1 MKKLQGLPFLRG
13 ALLRYVR
20 KVSVLLSFFLLMA
33 TLAAT
38 AQEEEAAARGVLSR
52 KVSYKATNAPLSR
65 VLKDLRKKLDIRFT
79 YNSELISRQPAV
91 TVTVEQ
97 GSLETLLK
105 QLLKNTSLHF
115 SVDMGGITIYEDKTV
130 NIAPADVKV
139 TGVVVRG
146 QVTDPKGEPLG
157 GVSIKGLES
166 KEMTVTR
173 ADGIFM
179 IVAKPNEQIS
189 MMLLGMKPLV
199 YRANPKE
206 TDIMRF
212 KMDTIA
218 RDIQE
223 VVVNGYQKIDPRLST
238 GSYYK
243 LKAADII
250 EPGQPSVDRMLQGKV
265 PGMMVINNSGSVNA
279 KPNMRIR
286 GTSTLMGNTQPLW
299 VIDGMI
305 RPDPVDVS
313 NALLNNLMSPGS
325 SANFELMGNAIGGLN
340 PYDIE
345 SITFLKDAAATAIY
359 GTRAA
364 NGVIVVTTKRG
375 KEGPMQVSYNANF
388 SFQARPSYNNMK
400 LMNSRERVM
409 FSKQMQEDHVL
420 YNEQYAGLDEEL
432 TYEGLLRALYARH
445 ITEAEFKERVAAI
458 ETRNTD
464 WFKVLFRNQ
473 LSMQHSLSLSGG
485 NAKTVYYASASYSG
499 NNGAAK
505 QDANKI
511 YSASFNLRSQVTRRL
526 SLDVSLQSSHRNA
539 TGYFQ
544 GVNPLT
550 YAIQTSRVFS
560 PDDYYPMQA
569 TSTTSPNVPLKFY
582 GTPIRMNILNEIAH
596 SENTSTQNSTSL
608 NLNLDYKIGKGLIFR
623 NTSNVITDGADGFA
637 AADEQTFFISSTRG
651 WSYGDKPEGQKIN
664 SSSLPYGGMAYMQNQ
679 QSLIWG
685 LRNSL
690 DYTKSFF
697 AERDQFNVSLG
708 NEIRSA
714 KYNGNIIT
722 EPGYFPDRGKTFSP
736 ADRSRKELS
745 EHLINSGLDNSVSYY
760 GTVAYSLMNRYIFS
774 ATVRSDG
781 SNRFGQ
787 FSNSRFLPNFSFSG
801 RWNAA
806 MESWFPATTLL
817 TDWQVRASY
826 GTQGNV
832 VTAVGPNL
840 IATYASPDQ
849 RDGLTGLPVL
859 RIKSL
864 PYPDLRWEKTYQW
877 NIGTNFALFDNRFR
891 VDMSVYG
898 KKSVDVLDNVPI
910 PYEYGMD
917 IMYRNGS
924 TLYNAGWD
932 LLVDIN
938 AIRRK
943 NTQLSFTVTTGKVV
957 NRVADGVFQGDFFSY
972 LTGSGRLTG
981 KPVSSFYSYQYTGL
995 NPATGVPMIGKLDRK
1010 VPSNNPDDLL
1020 VYSGQLFPVITG
1032 SIQPMFRY
1040 KSFSLSA
1047 LFYVSLGSSKRM
1059 NDPFRSSKLLSNG
1072 VPAPNTNVPTDYL
1085 NRWRKPGD
1093 EQYTDFPVL
1102 RDLGTEDQ
1110 LRIPYAY
1117 PATAGINNQNLSVDP
1132 YAAYKFSDLRTVT
1145 NNNYLRCNAIRLGY
1159 GIPASRL
1166 AKTGVKN
1173 LSLAAGVN
1181 NVFTI
1186 ANRKLQGQDPEIDG
1200 VGTSALPLSR
1210 QYTLSVNASF

>member
-13 ALLRYVR
+13 ALLRYAR
-20 KVSVLLSFFLLMA
+20 KISVLLSFFLLMA
-33 TLAAT
+33 TLAAS

-52 KVSYKATNAPLSR
+52 KVSYKATNAPLSK
-65 VLKDLRKKLDIRFT
+65 VLKDLRKKLDLRFT
-79 YNSELISRQPAV
+79 YNSELIGRQPAV
-91 TVTVEQ
+91 TVSIEQ
-97 GSLETLLK
+97 GSLEALLK
-105 QLLKNTSLHF
+105 QLLKNTGLHY
-115 SVDMGGITIYEDKTV
+115 SVDMGGVTIYEDKTV
-130 NIAPADVKV
+130 NVAPADVKV
-139 TGVVVRG
+139 TGVIVRG

-166 KEMTVTR
+166 KQMTVTR
-173 ADGIFM
+173 ADGLFM
-179 IVAKPNEQIS
+179 IVAKPNEQINMS
-189 MMLLGMKPLV
+189 LLGMKPLV
-199 YRANPKE
+199 YRVNPNE
-206 TDIMRF
+206 TNVMSF

-250 EPGQPSVDRMLQGKV
+250 EPGQPTVDKMLQGKV

-313 NALLNNLMSPGS
+313 NAVLNNLVSANGS
-325 SANFELMGNAIGGLN
+325 SANFELMGNAISGLN

-364 NGVIVVTTKRG
+364 SGVIVVTTKRG
-375 KEGPMQVSYNANF
+375 KEGPMQISYNSNL
-388 SFQARPSYNNMK
+388 SFRARPSYSDFN
-400 LMNSRERVM
+400 LMNSQERVT

-420 YNEQYAGLDEEL
+420 YNERNAGMEEEL

-445 ITEAEFKERVAAI
+445 ITEAQFKEKVATI

-485 NAKTVYYASASYSG
+485 TAKTVYYASASYSG

-505 QDANKI
+505 EDGNKV
-511 YSASFNLRSQVTRRL
+511 YAGSFNLRSQVTRRFT
-526 SLDVSLQSSHRNA
+526 LDVTLQSSYRKA

-544 GVNPLT
+544 GVNPLN
-550 YAIQTSRVFS
+550 YALQTSRVFS
-560 PDDYYPMQA
+560 PDDYYPMKA
-569 TSTTSPNVPLKFY
+569 TTQTVNNVPLKFY
-582 GTPIRMNILNEIAH
+582 GIPLRMNILDEIAR
-596 SENTSTQNSTSL
+596 SENNSTQTSTSL
-608 NLNLDYKIGKGLIFR
+608 NLNMDYRIATGLIFR
-623 NTSNVITDGADGFA
+623 NSSNIITDAADGFA
-637 AADEQTFFISSTRG
+637 AADEQTFYVSNVRG
-651 WSYGDKPEGQKIN
+651 WAYGDLPTPMQKAY
-664 SSSLPYGGMAYMQNQ
+664 SFLPYGGIAYMQNQ
-679 QSLIWG
+679 QALTWG

-690 DYTKSFF
+690 DYTKGFF
-697 AERDQFNVSLG
+697 KERDQFNVSLG
-708 NEIRSA
+708 NEIRST
-714 KYNGNIIT
+714 KSNGNVST

-736 ADRSRKELS
+736 APVSRTKFS
-745 EHLINSGLDNSVSYY
+745 RNVITSALDNSVSFY
-760 GTVAYSLMNRYIFS
+760 GTAAYSLMNRYIFS

-787 FSNSRFLPNFSFSG
+787 FSNSRFLPNYSVSG

-840 IATYASPDQ
+840 IATYANPDEP
-849 RDGLTGLPVL
+849 DYLTGLPVL
-859 RIKSL
+859 RIKSM

-877 NIGTNFALFDNRFR
+877 NIGTNFAMFNNRLR
-891 VDMSVYG
+891 VNLEFYS
-898 KKSVDVLDNVPI
+898 KKSVDVLDNIPI
-910 PYEYGMD
+910 PYEYGMNT
-917 IMYRNGS
+917 MYRNGS
-924 TLYNAGWD
+924 TLYNSGWD
-932 LLVDIN
+932 AMIDIN
-938 AIRRK
+938 AISRK
-943 NTQLSFTVTTGKVV
+943 NTQLSFTITSGKVK
-957 NRVADGVFQGDFFSY
+957 NRVADAVFQDNFFAY
-972 LTGSGRLTG
+972 LTGSGRLAG
-981 KPVSSFYSYQYTGL
+981 KPISSFYSYQYTGL
-995 NPATGVPMIGKLDRK
+995 DPATGVPTFGKLNAK
-1010 VPSNNPDDLL
+1010 TPSSNPDDLL
-1020 VYSGQLFPVITG
+1020 VYSGQLFPVISG
-1032 SIQPMFRY
+1032 AIQPVFRY

-1047 LFYVSLGSSKRM
+1047 SFFVSLGSSKRM
-1059 NDPFRSSKLLSNG
+1059 NDPFRSASDMVANG
-1072 VPAPNTNVPTDYL
+1072 VPAPNANISKDYL
-1085 NRWRKPGD
+1085 YRWRKPGD
-1093 EQYTDFPVL
+1093 EKYTDFPVL
-1102 RDLGTEDQ
+1102 RDLGNES
-1110 LRIPYAY
+1110 LLKIPYTY
-1117 PATAGINNQNLSVDP
+1117 PQSLGNTQPLTVDP
-1132 YAAYKFSDLRTVT
+1132 YTAYRMSDLRTV
-1145 NNNYLRCNAIRLGY
+1145 NNNYVRCNAIRLGY
-1159 GIPASRL
+1159 GVPASQLGR
-1166 AKTGVKN
+1166 TGIKN
-1173 LSLAAGVN
+1173 LALGASIN

-1186 ANRKLQGQDPEIDG
+1186 ANSKLQGQDPEIDG

-1210 QYTLSVNASF
+1210 QYTLSINASF